1 MKRNQIYLTFF
12 CIALSMTLVCM
23 PVMAE
28 GGGGGG
34 DGSGMG
40 GGSGI
45 GDGSGKGGSSVI
57 GGGGNTNISS
67 VSSGLLSP
75 QFILGGLVALAGL
88 ILLRTTRINWNIRT
102 LLMCAVFVLFG
113 VLVIMHQP
121 SPLRAVVDPV
131 TALLTGSAITLK
143 KTTMLI
149 FIGGLSVIGAKLF
162 CGWVCP
168 FGALQEIVNRIPA
181 PSGNK
186 IKLPFKL
193 SNSIR
198 ISIFVISSI
207 MVLATGNDLYTYH
220 NILNPFGLFD
230 WHFELVLAVLV
241 GAVLVASVFMYR
253 PFCYLVCPVGLLTWL
268 LEHMS
273 IFRVRLDRG
282 KCNYCNKCIRMSP
295 CPSVKAIVDGDKLR
309 PDCFACGVCIDV
321 CPTDALA
328 FGIGKTRANRSRDR
342 ESGD

>member
-1 MKRNQIYLTFF
+1 MIL
-12 CIALSMTLVCM
+12 ICM

-28 GGGGGG
+28 GGGGG

-40 GGSGI
+40 S
-45 GDGSGKGGSSVI
+45 
-57 GGGGNTNISS
+57 GGNTDISS
-67 VSSGLLSP
+67 ISSGLLSP
-75 QFILGGLVALAGL
+75 QFILGAFVALAGL
-88 ILLRTTRINWNIRT
+88 ILLRTTKINWNIRT

-121 SPLRAVVDPV
+121 SPLRAVVDPI
-131 TALLTGSAITLK
+131 TALATGSTITLK

-181 PSGNK
+181 PYGKK
-186 IKLPFKL
+186 IKLPFNI

-198 ISIFVISSI
+198 ISIFVISFI
-207 MVLATGNDLYTYH
+207 MILATGTDLYTYH
-220 NILNPFGLFD
+220 NILNPFELFD

-241 GAVLVASVFMYR
+241 GAVLVAS
-253 PFCYLVCPVGLLTWL
+253 GLLTWL
-268 LEHMS
+268 FEYIS

-282 KCNYCNKCIRMSP
+282 KCNDCNKCIINSP
-295 CPSVKAIVDGDKLR
+295 CPSVKAIVDGDRVR
-309 PDCFACGVCIDV
+309 PDCFACGVCIDA
-321 CPTDALA
+321 CPTDALS
-328 FGIGKTRANRSRDR
+328 FGIGKTMAGKSRDR
-342 ESGD
+342 ERVD

>member
-1 MKRNQIYLTFF
+1 MKRNRMFLPVF
-12 CIALSMTLVCM
+12 CIALFMMLICM

-28 GGGGGG
+28 GGGGG

-40 GGSGI
+40 GGRTT
-45 GDGSGKGGSSVI
+45 DLSSI
-57 GGGGNTNISS
+57 
-67 VSSGLLSP
+67 SSGLLSP

-121 SPLRAVVDPV
+121 SPLRAVVDPI
-131 TALLTGSAITLK
+131 TALATGSLITLK

-181 PSGNK
+181 PSWKK
-186 IKLPFKL
+186 IKLPFNI
-193 SNSIR
+193 SNGIR
-198 ISIFVISSI
+198 ISIFVISFI
-207 MVLATGNDLYTYH
+207 MILATGTDLYTYH
-220 NILNPFGLFD
+220 NILNPFELFD

-241 GAVLVASVFMYR
+241 GAVLVASVFVYR

-282 KCNYCNKCIRMSP
+282 KCNDCNKCIHMSP
-295 CPSVKAIVDGDKLR
+295 CPSVKAIVDGDKLL

-321 CPTDALA
+321 CPTDALT
-328 FGIGKTRANRSRDR
+328 FGIGRTRDNESRDR
-342 ESGD
+342 KNGD

>member
-1 MKRNQIYLTFF
+1 MIL
-12 CIALSMTLVCM
+12 ICM

-28 GGGGGG
+28 GGGGG

-40 GGSGI
+40 
-45 GDGSGKGGSSVI
+45 D
-57 GGGGNTNISS
+57 GGNTDISS

-88 ILLRTTRINWNIRT
+88 ILLRTTKINWNIRT

-131 TALLTGSAITLK
+131 TALVTGSAITLK
-143 KTTMLI
+143 KTTALI

-181 PSGNK
+181 PSGKK
-186 IKLPFKL
+186 IKLPFNI
-193 SNSIR
+193 SNGIR
-198 ISIFVISSI
+198 ISIFVISFI
-207 MVLATGNDLYTYH
+207 MILATGIDLYTYH
-220 NILNPFGLFD
+220 NILNPFELFD

-241 GAVLVASVFMYR
+241 GAVLVASVFVYR

-268 LEHMS
+268 LEHVS
-273 IFRVRLDRG
+273 IFRVRLDQG
-282 KCNYCNKCIRMSP
+282 KCNDCNKCIRMSP
-295 CPSVKAIVDGDKLR
+295 CPSVKAIVDCDNVR
-309 PDCFACGVCIDV
+309 PDCFACGVCIDA
-321 CPTDALA
+321 CPTDALT
-328 FGIGKTRANRSRDR
+328 FGIGKTKAGRSRDL

>member
-1 MKRNQIYLTFF
+1 MKRNTIYLPVF
-12 CIALSMTLVCM
+12 CIALSMILICV

-28 GGGGGG
+28 GGGGGGGGG

-40 GGSGI
+40 GG
-45 GDGSGKGGSSVI
+45 
-57 GGGGNTNISS
+57 GNKNISS

-75 QFILGGLVALAGL
+75 QFILGGFVALAGL
-88 ILLRTTRINWNIRT
+88 ILLRTTKINWNIRS
-102 LLMCAVFVLFG
+102 LLMCAVFLLFG

-131 TALLTGSAITLK
+131 TALVTGSAITLK
-143 KTTMLI
+143 KTTTLI

-181 PSGNK
+181 PYGKK
-186 IKLPFKL
+186 IKLPFKI
-193 SNSIR
+193 SNGIR
-198 ISIFVISSI
+198 ISIFVISLI
-207 MVLATGNDLYTYH
+207 MILATGSDLYTYH
-220 NILNPFGLFD
+220 NILNPFELFN

-241 GAVLVASVFMYR
+241 GAVLVASVFVYR

-268 LEHMS
+268 LEHIS
-273 IFRVRLDRG
+273 IFRVRLDPG
-282 KCNYCNKCIRMSP
+282 KCNHCKKCIRMSP

-309 PDCFACGVCIDV
+309 PDCFACGVCIDA

-328 FGIGKTRANRSRDR
+328 FGIDKMRANRSRDR